1 MSEIPTSFERD
12 MNEHRPPPS
21 NTARHAVSAG
31 RVLVEAL
38 ALHGVERVFCVPGES
53 YLEVLDALHGQD
65 QIELIVA
72 KHEGAAANMAEADG
86 KLTGRPGICMV
97 TRGPGATHASIGVH
111 IAQQDSTPMI
121 LFIGQIARGHRG
133 REAFQEVDYQK
144 MFGAIAKLVIEIDD
158 EHRMGELMAKAF
170 HAAAS
175 DRPGPVVVALPE
187 DMLTATTAMPACLA
201 TPVMPGAVGAG
212 ALQSVAV
219 ALTKAQRPL
228 LVVGGSTWSDRGIA
242 DLRAFSDVWQLP
254 VACAF
259 RRQDIFDNNAPNFV
273 GHMSLGMSTALQDM
287 IKDADLVLSVGSRLG
302 DIPTGGYALIEPPRA
317 LQTLILSHV
326 DAAELGRVFQADLAI
341 QAAPDAMASALS
353 TLVPDAVPHWG
364 EWTRRGRAAFEAFT
378 ARKVH
383 REPVAGVDLTEVM
396 LHLNRAL
403 PADAVLANGA
413 GNYSVWLHRY
423 YRYRAPRTELAST
436 CGAMGYG
443 LPAAIAAALR
453 LKSRTVVCV
462 AGDGCF
468 LMYPQELATAVQ
480 YGATLIVLVVN
491 NGMYGTIRMHQE
503 RHYPGRVSGTRLQG
517 PDYVALAKAFGAY
530 AERVTVTGDFAGAFE
545 RARAAGGVGLIELA
559 TDPLQITPDKR
570 LAYL

>member
-1 MSEIPTSFERD
+1 
-12 MNEHRPPPS
+12 MNAHPNPS
-21 NTARHAVSAG
+21 HPNPARQAVSAG
-31 RVLVEAL
+31 RVLVESL

-65 QIELIVA
+65 RIELIVA

-133 REAFQEVDYQK
+133 REAFQEVDYQE

-170 HAAAS
+170 HAAVS
-175 DRPGPVVVALPE
+175 GRPGPVVVALPE
-187 DMLTATTAMPACLA
+187 DTLTAATAMPACRA
-201 TPVMPGAVGAG
+201 TPVAPSAVGAD
-212 ALQSVAV
+212 ALQSVAA
-219 ALTKAQRPL
+219 ALAAARRPL
-228 LVVGGSTWSDRGIA
+228 LVVGGSAWSERGIA
-242 DLRAFSDVWQLP
+242 DLRAFADAWRLP

-273 GHMSLGMSTALQDM
+273 GHMSLGMSPALQAM
-287 IKDADLVLSVGSRLG
+287 IGEADVILSVGSRLG
-302 DIPTGGYALIEPPRA
+302 DISTGGYALIEPPRA
-317 LQTLILSHV
+317 RQTLILSHA
-326 DAAELGRVFQADLAI
+326 DAAELGRVFQADVAI
-341 QAAPDAMASALS
+341 HAAPDAMAAALS
-353 TLVPDAVPHWG
+353 TLAPAVPPGWD
-364 EWTRRGRAAFEAFT
+364 EWTSRGRAGFEAYT
-378 ARKVH
+378 ARKADRV
-383 REPVAGVDLTEVM
+383 PVAGVDLTEVM
-396 LHLNRAL
+396 LHLNEAL
-403 PADAVLANGA
+403 PADAVLTNGA

-453 LKSRTVVCV
+453 LKDRSVVCV

-480 YGATLIVLVVN
+480 YGARLIVLVVN

-503 RHYPGRVSGTRLQG
+503 REYPGRVSGTRLQG
-517 PDYVALAKAFGAY
+517 PDYVSLAKAFGAY
-530 AERVTVTGDFAGAFE
+530 AERVVDTADFAGAFE
-545 RARAAGGVGLIELA
+545 RARAAGGVGLIELV

-570 LAYL
+570 LASA